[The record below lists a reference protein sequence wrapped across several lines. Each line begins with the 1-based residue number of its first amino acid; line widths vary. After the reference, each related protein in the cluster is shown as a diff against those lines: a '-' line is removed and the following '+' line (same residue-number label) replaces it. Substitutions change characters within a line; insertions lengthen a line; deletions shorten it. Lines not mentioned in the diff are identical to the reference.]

1 MAVKDQDIEIL
12 KEAFSQFTLSSDTL
26 AESYRALR
34 EEVHHLKEALHE
46 SQLEK
51 ERLREEAERNHRL
64 AVVGEMAARMA
75 HELRNPLGSIE
86 LFSSLLQK
94 EVAVHTIDPEKQ
106 DWGKHLSSA
115 VRTMDY
121 AISNLL
127 FYTGKPRPKYQW
139 VEVDPLLSELL
150 AFVSHLL
157 QKNRIHTQIET
168 TALLTPLWCDE
179 NLIKQALLNLITNA
193 IEAMPN
199 SGQLTIKAYTPESI
213 GQDECVIDI
222 QDTGPGISEKTLSH
236 IFDPFF
242 TTKSTGS
249 GLGLAIAQNAIAA
262 HKGQIRVDTRIGQ
275 GSCFTLRLPQKK
287 E

>member
-242 TTKSTGS
+242 STKSTGS